1 MRGRPWHHNCHYI
14 TIATLVVS
22 HWGVCLE
29 QTNSGATSTTPSI
42 DSDYYF
48 LEDGNEGEGPPTI
61 MYNMSSTNVSVS
73 RGGRA
78 HLHCTIHNA
87 LRKTISWVRLKNM
100 SNPGLLTV
108 GQFVFSND
116 RRIGVNIAPAT
127 QQWSLTIMTAGLED
141 SGWYECQVNT
151 VPHISHQVYLNV
163 IEPTCS
169 ISGEKSVYLNVGSSH
184 SINCTVVSPEPPHHI
199 FWYFNHQPLPHKM
212 DWVVSSLLNANS
224 SWSVVQVGKVRLKHS
239 GTYECRPSNSVPD
252 SVNLIVLDGEL
263 HAAMQS
269 NSADQKYSGKAEL
282 LMVNLMAIYF
292 VLKSAASD

>member
-1 MRGRPWHHNCHYI
+1 MKGPPWHINCHHVI
-14 TIATLVVS
+14 IATLVVS
-22 HWGVCLE
+22 QLGVCSE
-29 QTNSGATSTTPSI
+29 QTHSLPASSMPST

-48 LEDGNEGEGPPTI
+48 LEDGIEGEGPPTI

-108 GQFVFSND
+108 GQFVFSQD
-116 RRIGVNIAPAT
+116 RRIVVNTTPAT
-127 QQWSLTIMTAGLED
+127 QQWSLTIMTAALED

-151 VPHISHQVYLNV
+151 VPHISHQVYLSV
-163 IEPTCS
+163 IEPSCS
-169 ISGEKSVYLNVGSSH
+169 ISGEKSVYLNLGSSH

-199 FWYFNHQPLPHKM
+199 FWYFNHQPLPHNV
-212 DWVVSSLLNANS
+212 DWVVSSSLSSNS
-224 SWSVVQVGKVRLKHS
+224 SWSVVRVSKVRLKHS

-252 SVNLIVLDGEL
+252 AVNLIVLDGEL

-269 NSADQKYSGKAEL
+269 NSADKKHFRKSEL
-282 LMVNLMAIYF
+282 LMVNLVVIYF
-292 VLKSAASD
+292 LLKRAE